1 MVKKWSKEKLIF
13 YAIIPALIYFLVK
26 VLLVMLKY
34 LYIQYASVSIM
45 EKQNSNQNVRAE
57 KVVVLVKTF
66 DHFHHK
72 FQLFS
77 LSCKTVK

>member
-1 MVKKWSKEKLIF
+1 MVKKWSREKLIF

>member
-1 MVKKWSKEKLIF
+1 MVKKWSREKLIF
-13 YAIIPALIYFLVK
+13 YAIIPALIYFFVK

>member
-1 MVKKWSKEKLIF
+1 MVKKWSREKLIF

-26 VLLVMLKY
+26 VLLVMLKN